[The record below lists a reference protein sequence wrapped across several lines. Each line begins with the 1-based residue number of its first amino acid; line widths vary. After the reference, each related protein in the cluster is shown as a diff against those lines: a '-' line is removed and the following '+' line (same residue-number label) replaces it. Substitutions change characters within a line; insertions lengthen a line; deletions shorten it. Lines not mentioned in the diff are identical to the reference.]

1 MPSCRRAV
9 IALAAVAVAAGTAA
23 GLSGCGGGT
32 AHAATPPPSP
42 LSATS
47 AAPTSAAP
55 TTGSTADTVLP
66 GAAALSPA
74 QARGA
79 LPLKQPHV
87 SPLIH
92 RVNPDVFI
100 QSTKTLTAAQIATIV
115 KATSATRT
123 TLVATGHVRLGGGS
137 TTAIGVNPSTFRS
150 FAPKGTAESTPLWQS
165 LARGDVAVAHTV
177 ARALAV
183 PLGGETTM
191 GIDKTDAWDFR
202 VGAYATMGLP
212 GVGVVVNQTY
222 VPLLQLVPNS
232 GLLITA
238 PGEDPAVTAARV
250 EEAFGRDAAS
260 ITATALR
267 IAVGSDGRLTW
278 VPPAVGPITQGFGV
292 RNGRDANGH
301 PGIDIGAPFG
311 SPIYAASAGTVIYAG
326 PAEGFGNEVILLHA
340 GGVQTVYGH
349 MERIIVTP
357 GQAVRAGQPI
367 ALVGSEGESTGPHLH
382 FEVHVNDQLVDPL
395 VWLEQHGV
403 KVLH

>member
-1 MPSCRRAV
+1 MPHARLAVVALVATAAVSAAGCSAGGHARA
-9 IALAAVAVAAGTAA
+9 ASATKTSTAPSSTSPAPLAAI
-23 GLSGCGGGT
+23 S
-32 AHAATPPPSP
+32 
-42 LSATS
+42 
-47 AAPTSAAP
+47 
-55 TTGSTADTVLP
+55 TVLP

-74 QARGA
+74 QTHDA
-79 LPLKQPHV
+79 LALKQPHV

-92 RVNPDVFI
+92 RINPDVFI
-100 QSTKTLTAAQIATIV
+100 QSSKPLTQQQIATIV
-115 KATSATRT
+115 KATGAKHS
-123 TLVATGHVRLGGGS
+123 TLVATGHVMLGGGS

-150 FAPKGTAESTPLWQS
+150 YAPKGTAESTPLWQS

-183 PLGGETTM
+183 PLGGETSM
-191 GIDKTDAWDFR
+191 GIDKTKAWDFR
-202 VGAYATMGLP
+202 VGAYATVGLP

-222 VPLLQLVPNS
+222 VPLLGLAPDS

-238 PGEDPAVTAARV
+238 PGEDPAVTAARA
-250 EEAFGRDAAS
+250 EEALGTDARD

-267 IAVGSDGRLTW
+267 VAVGSDGRLTW
-278 VPPAVGPITQGFGV
+278 VPPAIGPITQGFGV
-292 RNGRDANGH
+292 HNGRDPHGH

-311 SPIYAASAGTVIYAG
+311 APIYAASAGTVIYAG

-349 MERIIVTP
+349 MEKIIVAP